1 VKKTTSHLVCDPNGN
16 ASVSNRVIYSN
27 IEISMGGCAVIDFKD
42 EISKYKPVR
51 TVDDVED
58 GIKDEILDIMDL
70 LQYISGKTSANDAGR
85 V

>member
-1 VKKTTSHLVCDPNGN
+1 
-16 ASVSNRVIYSN
+16 
-27 IEISMGGCAVIDFKD
+27 MIDFKD